1 MSLCVSLVGLL
12 SAAGVGKSTLIA
24 NIFARPLSDAQVAAA
39 GPDHG
44 RVIPP
49 KTVRGSGTDNTF
61 AK

>member
-1 MSLCVSLVGLL
+1 LVGLL

-24 NIFARPLSDAQVAAA
+24 NIFARPLSDAQLAAA
-39 GPDHG
+39 GTDHG

-49 KTVRGSGTDNTF
+49 KTVRGLRTDGAF